1 MPDCR
6 NPLAYP
12 VCVELGGS
20 WGSLLEQGR
29 YAQLLGLSAEASRDA
44 RGLLALVRCRVEQGY
59 SRAAADLVRSPAPGL
74 LMDGDAGAGLR
85 LWRGFLALYHGDGRP
100 LAERAAE
107 FSDLCDRLAAGGSA
121 AVVAL
126 AADLRSRADV
136 LVFVLNGLGPARRGP
151 LVTRLA
157 EVANGYRD
165 ANDPREAVAA
175 LRRAAS
181 FAGGGLAADRLTAR
195 GLLAL
200 SAREADEGGLVIAA
214 AQAELELAKIELR
227 ALLDED
233 GERDQGSVLAR
244 FDEIAGLFRAGGHV
258 FGDALAQWAVA
269 ELLLEYGNPAGIEL
283 ARVAAAGFAAAGVPS
298 TELHVWSALRL
309 WYLVHGDQ
317 AAGRAA
323 AARAAQ
329 LAPAVGIPLAT
340 EVSALDEANE
350 AFRSGEI
357 GRARSL
363 LAGLGPGTPGFAA
376 GTRVMLATSAHAIGL
391 RAQARQVLEGAIADM
406 TATGASAL
414 LGEAQALLSAQLMD
428 DDPARALELLRSAAD
443 VAREAEL
450 PAEEAKYHSQ
460 LAWAMVVQ
468 RMRRDERPCLTAA
481 ADAEFAIAERLLAG
495 LRTLEAAGEMVRLHQ
510 HQGQAAFI
518 DKDWPRV
525 GDRLTE
531 AERMLRALGLLP
543 DLAFVLSYQGLA
555 MIEVARKAGPSSY
568 DQAARLLGESQG
580 LFRQVALRAMEWQV
594 GFYRA
599 LCDIEAARWPDP
611 AGERDMRLDRAGA
624 LMEESSALIDELRG
638 SAEAGDAGQRQ
649 QAWMAFS
656 ADKQVFY
663 GEGFGLAWD
672 ARSDATAAWQWL
684 ERMKGRALLDGLA
697 DGDGHTK
704 PLGPAAAGRAAA
716 ARRSQPLDYAAVRD
730 LLAAEEAAAG
740 GKRIVVAEY
749 VCTPE
754 RTMVFGAR
762 ADWDEPRTAYVPL
775 DYAGLRRFAAGTFR
789 QPGGVRMMMED
800 LADGG
805 LGAWHQFAG
814 LLQPLARWAA
824 RDDIVYLVPY
834 GILHGLPLHTLPL
847 GGEPL
852 LDRNPV
858 CYAPAAA
865 VLRHA
870 LRGRGDV
877 AGFTGGSAA
886 VFGDSRG
893 NLTHARSE
901 ASAVARLLGVTPVLG
916 DAVTRERVMDALKE
930 CAVLHVAGHGQLSTA
945 DGFAS
950 GLDLAGTDVLRAGDL
965 LGRASTVRLA
975 VLSGCDTGTSEL
987 RPGDEAVGLIRGL
1000 LLSGVRSVVA
1010 SQWRVSDASTAD
1022 LCSWFHQAARDPAV
1036 PLADALRRAARAVR
1050 DSPGHEHPY
1059 HWGGFALVGS
1069 WR

>member
-6 NPLAYP
+6 NARAYP
-12 VCVELGGS
+12 VCVELGRS

-29 YAQLLGLSAEASRDA
+29 YAQLLGLSVEASGDA
-44 RGLLALVRCRVEQGY
+44 RGLLALVRCRMEQGY
-59 SRAAADLVRSPAPGL
+59 SRAATGLARSAAPGL
-74 LMDGDAGAGLR
+74 LMDGEAGAGLR
-85 LWRGFLALYHGDGRP
+85 LWQGFLALYEGESRP
-100 LAERAAE
+100 FAERAAE
-107 FSDLCDRLAAGGSA
+107 FSGLCDGLAAGGSA

-136 LVFVLNGLGPARRGP
+136 LGFVLSGLGPARRGP
-151 LVTRLA
+151 LVARLA
-157 EVANGYRD
+157 AVADGYRD
-165 ANDPREAVAA
+165 ADDPREAVAA

-181 FAGGGLAADRLTAR
+181 FAGGGLAADRVTAR
-195 GLLAL
+195 ELLAL
-200 SAREADEGGLVIAA
+200 AAREAAEGDLVIAA
-214 AQAELELAKIELR
+214 AQAELALAEIELR
-227 ALLDED
+227 ALLDGN
-233 GERDQGSVLAR
+233 GERDQRSVLAR
-244 FDEIAGLFRAGGHV
+244 FDEIADMFRAGGHL
-258 FGDALAQWAVA
+258 FGHALAQWAVA
-269 ELLLEYGNPAGIEL
+269 GLLLQYGNPAGIEL
-283 ARVAAAGFAAAGVPS
+283 ARAAAAGFAAADVPS
-298 TELHVWSALRL
+298 TELQIWSALRF

-317 AAGRAA
+317 AAGREAA
-323 AARAAQ
+323 AHAAR

-340 EVSALDEANE
+340 EVRALDEANE
-350 AFRSGEI
+350 AFRSGEV

-363 LAGLGPGTPGFAA
+363 LAGLGQGVPGLAA

-391 RAQARQVLEGAIADM
+391 RAQARQLLEGAIADM
-406 TATGASAL
+406 TATGASSL

-428 DDPARALELLRSAAD
+428 DDPVRALELLRSAAE

-450 PAEEAKYHSQ
+450 PVEEAKYHSQ

-468 RMRRDERPCLTAA
+468 RMRRNELPCLTSA
-481 ADAEFAIAERLLAG
+481 ADAEFAAAERLLAG
-495 LRTLEAAGEMVRLHQ
+495 RRTLEAVGELVKLYQ
-510 HQGQAAFI
+510 YQGQAAFI

-525 GDRLTE
+525 GARLTE

-555 MIEVARKAGPSSY
+555 MIEVARRAGPPSY
-568 DQAARLLGESQG
+568 DQASRLLGESQG
-580 LFRQVALRAMEWQV
+580 LFRQVSLRAMEWQA

-599 LCDIEAARWPDP
+599 LCDIEASRWPD
-611 AGERDMRLDRAGA
+611 AAAERDARLDRADG

-638 SAEAGDAGQRQ
+638 SAEDGDTGQRQ

-672 ARSDATAAWQWL
+672 TRSDATVAWRWL

-697 DGDGHTK
+697 DVDGHRDAS
-704 PLGPAAAGRAAA
+704 GPAGSGRSAA
-716 ARRSQPLDYAAVRD
+716 ARRSQPLDYAGVRD
-730 LLAAEEAAAG
+730 LLAAEEAAAS

-749 VCTPE
+749 LCTPE

-762 ADWDEPRTAYVPL
+762 SDWDEPRTAYVPL
-775 DYAGLRRFAAGTFR
+775 DYATLRRFAAGAFR

-814 LLQPLARWAA
+814 LLQPLADWAA

-852 LDRNPV
+852 LERNPV

-870 LRGRGDV
+870 LRGRGDATGF
-877 AGFTGGSAA
+877 AGGAAA

-893 NLTHARSE
+893 NLAHARSE
-901 ASAVARLLGVTPVLG
+901 ASAVARLLGTTPVLG
-916 DAVTRERVMDALKE
+916 DDVTRDRVMDALQNR
-930 CAVLHVAGHGQLSTA
+930 ALLHVAGHGQLSTA
-945 DGFAS
+945 DGFAT

-965 LGRASTVRLA
+965 LGRACTVRLA

-987 RPGDEAVGLIRGL
+987 RPGDEAVGLIRAL

-1022 LCSWFHQAARDPAV
+1022 LLCGFHQVARDPAI
-1036 PLADALRRAARAVR
+1036 PLAEALRRAARGIR